1 MVAIALAAAR
11 RRGYCQ
17 QSIKSSK
24 ISKKLSYGMFDP
36 LDMELI

>member
-17 QSIKSSK
+17 RSIKSSK
-24 ISKKLSYGMFDP
+24 ISKKLSYGMFNP